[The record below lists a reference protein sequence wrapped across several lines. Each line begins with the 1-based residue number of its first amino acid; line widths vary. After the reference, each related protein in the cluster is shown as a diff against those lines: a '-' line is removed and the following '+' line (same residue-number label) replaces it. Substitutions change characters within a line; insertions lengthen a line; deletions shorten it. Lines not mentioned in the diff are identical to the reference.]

1 MLYTQYIRMIRSSL
15 CVSTQLIA
23 AGPICSLVFNPL
35 NIYMY
40 TLDYSESQLMRLY
53 EHIDHI
59 QHIRIISVLR
69 QGWEYGSATDRFMI
83 LVDCEP
89 KTYTMLLLL

>member
-1 MLYTQYIRMIRSSL
+1 MYTRYIRTIRSSL

-23 AGPICSLVFNPL
+23 AGPMYSMGFYPL
-35 NIYMY
+35 NTHMY

-53 EHIDHI
+53 DYIDYI
-59 QHIRIISVLR
+59 EHIRIISVLR
-69 QGWEYGSATDRFMI
+69 QGWEYGYSSDRFMI

-89 KTYTMLLLL
+89 KTYTLLLLL

>member
-1 MLYTQYIRMIRSSL
+1 
-15 CVSTQLIA
+15 
-23 AGPICSLVFNPL
+23 
-35 NIYMY
+35 MY

-53 EHIDHI
+53 DYIDSI
-59 QHIRIISVLR
+59 EHIRIISVLR
-69 QGWEYGSATDRFMI
+69 QGWEYGCSSDRFMI